1 MPSSEQLKPLMD
13 ALAAYQQD
21 QQTLQPIVDAAQAVY
36 GPDWTAVLTNE
47 LETIQDMDPTV
58 LNSLK
63 EKANHAI
70 HYYGALA
77 AWEEAHQYLN
87 ATDPVDPTLLEDR
100 LPTLEYW
107 LALFG
112 DEGTKVVTK
121 LRQLLAN
128 ISPVLSDASQPIEAV
143 VPVQE
148 TQISETV
155 QVEQAPMQQ
164 DVPMPADV
172 TASDEQPVEDMA
184 AFTRQETQI
193 DIGQSL
199 ASETDPMPVQE
210 ERLQTQADIQV
221 YPESISEDTVLNEE
235 DILDTSAM
243 PAPEPIAAQTSYTE
257 DIVGDPIVPEPVAP
271 QAEEMY
277 VQDENPSSDIVY
289 EQEEQDNVSV
299 QADVFENRPDET
311 VQMPDAFVSPTDE
324 EPSYEPQPVVI
335 PAAEET
341 IVIAQESPKNWEISN
356 YLKEKELYDQVV
368 AWVTARCIHMGNIE
382 LTAYP
387 HYGFVVDMMRSLKDK
402 IQNLLDNQLLAE
414 VIEQQL
420 KEGRKELEDF
430 LKVIDT
436 ELAHLPEIESQPA
449 DNIIEGADARAIL
462 GQIDTSNTK
471 EYLGPAPDGFELMD
485 DPYAKEEETSKEELL
500 KAYEQT
506 EADMGDSISRL
517 DILEEGPHQP
527 QGPTSTSQKG

>member
-1 MPSSEQLKPLMD
+1 MPSSEQLKSLLD

-21 QQTLQPIVDAAQAVY
+21 QQTLQPIVDAAQAIY
-36 GPDWTAVLTNE
+36 GQDWTAVLTNE
-47 LETIQDMDPTV
+47 LETVQGIDPAT

-87 ATDPVDPTLLEDR
+87 ATDPVDPALLEDR
-100 LPTLEYW
+100 LSTLEYW

-112 DEGTKVVTK
+112 DEGNKVVAK

-128 ISPVLSDASQPIEAV
+128 ISPVSPSMQPVETA

-148 TQISETV
+148 AQISETV
-155 QVEQAPMQQ
+155 EVAQAPAQEDIPVPSGV
-164 DVPMPADV
+164 DV
-172 TASDEQPVEDMA
+172 SQEQPVTDTA
-184 AFTRQETQI
+184 AFIREETQL
-193 DIGQSL
+193 DMGQPL
-199 ASETDPMPVQE
+199 GAETDTVPVQE
-210 ERLQTQADIQV
+210 EILQTQEDIQV
-221 YPESISEDTVLNEE
+221 YPESISEDTLLTEE
-235 DILDTSAM
+235 DILETSAM
-243 PAPEPIAAQTSYTE
+243 PPQAAEPTPPQPVYTE
-257 DIVGDPIVPEPVAP
+257 DIVSDAIVPEPENPVQP
-271 QAEEMY
+271 EQTY

-289 EQEEQDNVSV
+289 EQDDQGNTSV
-299 QADVFENRPDET
+299 EADVFENRPEE
-311 VQMPDAFVSPTDE
+311 MPQPIVTEAIE
-324 EPSYEPQPVVI
+324 EAVYEPQPE
-335 PAAEET
+335 AAPMVQETITVEEET
-341 IVIAQESPKNWEISN
+341 PKNWEIAN
-356 YLKEKELYDQVV
+356 YLKEKALYEQVV
-368 AWVTARCIHMGNIE
+368 AWVTAKCIRMGNIE

-387 HYGFVVDMMRSLKDK
+387 HYGFIVDMMRSLKEN

-414 VIEQQL
+414 VIELQL
-420 KEGRKELEDF
+420 KDGRKGLEDF

-449 DNIIEGADARAIL
+449 DNIIDGVDARAIL

-506 EADMGDSISRL
+506 EANMSDSISRL
-517 DILEEGPHQP
+517 DILEEGVSQP
-527 QGPTSTSQKG
+527 TEPTSTSQKG